1 MYFMYL
7 TIVKMVWKMYNFC
20 MKHPVEKCTLLKTNI
35 FKKRL
40 SLPFYY
46 LLSFAF
52 AFEHIDNNWNSLGN
66 SFPTWKGK
74 NPFSNFSCLFTN
86 VCTSNQN
93 AYISKCCR
101 PVRNIWVD
109 IHSQSPYDHERR
121 HAELLLKWFF
131 RQLRCVGL
139 H

>member
-1 MYFMYL
+1 MSVYGQMYFMYL

-52 AFEHIDNNWNSLGN
+52 AFDNNWNSLSN
-66 SFPTWKGK
+66 SFLTWKGK
-74 NPFSNFSCLFTN
+74 KPFLKLQLFVHKCMYLESECL
-86 VCTSNQN
+86 
-93 AYISKCCR
+93 YK
-101 PVRNIWVD
+101 
-109 IHSQSPYDHERR
+109 
-121 HAELLLKWFF
+121 
-131 RQLRCVGL
+131 
-139 H
+139 